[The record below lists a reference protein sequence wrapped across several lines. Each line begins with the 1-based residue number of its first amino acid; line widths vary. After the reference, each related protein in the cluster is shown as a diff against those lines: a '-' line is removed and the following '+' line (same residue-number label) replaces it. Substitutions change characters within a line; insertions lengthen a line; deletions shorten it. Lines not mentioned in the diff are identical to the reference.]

1 MLAVLFVVALTWL
14 GMSAIDFFSEYVGK
28 HHVDSIAA
36 QDQRRA
42 RRRLTYLSVARRA
55 LSFVLVIV
63 GIGAAL
69 AQFGALRALGA
80 SLLASAGV
88 ASILLGIAAQGSL
101 ANLIAGVQIA
111 LTQLVQIGDTV
122 FFDEEW
128 TSVEDITYTFV
139 ILKTW
144 DERRIAVPNRYVIAH
159 PLENWEMTSSHMV
172 MPIRFYVDYRT
183 PVDDVRRRYVE
194 LLEASQDWDRQ
205 QEPRLQV
212 IAAEADVLQ
221 LQALCSAEDPS
232 TAWRL
237 ACHLREEL
245 VAFLRDWDQGRY
257 VPRQRLMVETPA
269 PDPAS
274 STPEAS

>member
-101 ANLIAGVQIA
+101 ANLMAGVQIA

-159 PLENWEMTSSHMV
+159 PLENWEMTSSHLV
-172 MPIRFYVDYRT
+172 MPIRLYVDFRT
-183 PVDDVRRRYVE
+183 PVDEVRRRYVE
-194 LLEASQDWDRQ
+194 LLEASDAWDRE
-205 QEPRLQV
+205 QEPRLLV
-212 IAAEADVLQ
+212 AEVKEDVLE
-221 LQALCSAEDPS
+221 LQALCSAADPDA
-232 TAWRL
+232 AWVL
-237 ACHLREEL
+237 GCHLREQL
-245 VAFLRDWDQGRY
+245 LAFLHEWDDGRY
-257 VPRQRLMVETPA
+257 LPRRRILVDGQTVGTDAAERGG
-269 PDPAS
+269 S
-274 STPEAS
+274 